1 MNGRYLLDT
10 NAASY
15 AINKKSA
22 AVDRH
27 LARVAMAELGI
38 SAVTEEELCFG
49 AARSGSAGLQATV
62 EQFLL
67 GVSIFAWDSEAAKDD
82 RGARDGAGFDFGYG
96 GPGVWAD
103 QAFADGGLD
112 EIGEWGEKETNT
124 PAVCD
129 KLDWVISS
137 R

>member
-1 MNGRYLLDT
+1 MSVRYLLDT

-38 SAVTEEELCFG
+38 SAVTEGELRYG

-67 GVSIFAWDSEAAKDD
+67 GVSIFAWDSEVAKEYGRLRSGLEREGRVMGSLDMMIAAHAMALGLILVTGD
-82 RGARDGAGFDFGYG
+82 RAFGRIRR
-96 GPGVWAD
+96 
-103 QAFADGGLD
+103 LRM
-112 EIGEWGEKETNT
+112 E
-124 PAVCD
+124 
-129 KLDWVISS
+129 DWTK
-137 R
+137 